1 MPLRAGKE
9 TLYTKASHS
18 TSNTHWILMT
28 LLRKETP
35 FQLTYPRG
43 GSALEYKILPVP
55 SSLLRITSF
64 SRGPL
69 IIPAGAPTPA
79 TYLQHHYTL
88 VHVANF
94 EVLVMGPNS
103 DRRLMVLKVR
113 RSSIGSTD
121 LSRSCSKGLVV
132 NSRSRLGHHTLQRM
146 RPPRVDRSSG
156 DIGHTLGILRRLIH
170 IS

>member
-1 MPLRAGKE
+1 MQEE

-28 LLRKETP
+28 LLRNRNTLPANVPK
-35 FQLTYPRG
+35 G

-64 SRGPL
+64 SRSHLDNPCR
-69 IIPAGAPTPA
+69 GANA
-79 TYLQHHYTL
+79 SNLSQHHYTL